1 MVQVKLKGRIESLY
15 KVRSVFI
22 FSIVVTVLTS
32 NQYLRIYYIPNVTTR
47 FVVFFSQTSL
57 LGVYASLI
65 GLLLA
70 AYAVLITMIPN
81 FSSDG
86 LKQPIFGQV
95 NRLFL
100 YTILNGIILMVIDF
114 TNGIIPDNS
123 IPLFLDI
130 EIFFFISLLGGLIFC
145 VLALSDL
152 FGIVRRRGER

>member
-15 KVRSVFI
+15 KVRTVFAFAFI
-22 FSIVVTVLTS
+22 ITFLTS
-32 NQYLRIYYIPNVTTR
+32 NQYIKFYRIPDVSAR

-81 FSSDG
+81 FSSDS

-130 EIFFFISLLGGLIFC
+130 EIFFFISLLSGLIFC